1 MEKAE
6 LIERLKG
13 YEWNDIEFKEARRD
27 VPRNAYE
34 TVSAFANT
42 EGGHL
47 VFGVRQNGDEFEV
60 VGVLAVDKVQS
71 DFLTTLRQRT
81 KISVVLDVKEELHRH
96 GDAELLVF
104 YVPEASRSE
113 KPVHLDGNI
122 DRSFVRKGGSDIR
135 CSVNER
141 DRFLVDA
148 APERF
153 DGRVIERDPETAFDG
168 DSVRWYRDTYERRP
182 GNRSRA
188 DLSDLDFLDEMGL
201 LVERDGRRTPTQ
213 AAVLMF
219 GSNAAFRQLLPRPV
233 VDCQRFALSRD
244 KADTGPRW
252 LDRTVLDE
260 NLIRTWRA
268 LVDWYERFAEH
279 PFRIDSATFQR
290 DDTPPDYLAY
300 RESLVNLLIHQDYS
314 DQGRKAEVRH
324 YTNQTVFWNP
334 GDAFTAAA
342 DLIEPGEK
350 EVRNPRIVTAFR
362 RIGLSENAGWGL
374 RDVFRN
380 WQQLGNVPPRITN
393 DKGRKCFE
401 LVLLKEELLSEQQR
415 LFQAQL
421 GVHLTDE
428 QARAFAF
435 ICRDGKVTL
444 SQLKAVTGLPA
455 AETVAVANRLATQGL
470 VERSGG
476 ESYVLVEHLR
486 QRLGGSGQVG
496 SSPSGLVTDQV
507 DTKPGRLV
515 SDQARPGQEDLSTAQ
530 ADRPSGSL
538 FTTQADRPSG
548 SLFTTQ
554 ADRPSRS
561 LFTVQADRPSGSLF
575 TAQAEPL
582 TKLSANQEKIIE
594 ICDVPHSLTAI
605 MRALGVTGRGYFK
618 QRHLDPLL
626 RGGVLRMTHP
636 DQLQH
641 PNQAYVLTEA
651 GAKLKAGDG
660 NKDVAKVDGGR
671 TNGA

>member
-13 YEWNDIEFKEARRD
+13 YEWKDIEFKEARRD
-27 VPRNAYE
+27 VPKNAYE

-71 DFLTTLRQRT
+71 DFLTTLRQPK
-81 KISVVLDVKEELHRH
+81 KISVVLNVKEELHRQ
-96 GDAELLVF
+96 GDAKLLVF
-104 YVPEASRSE
+104 YVPEASRAE
-113 KPVHLDGNI
+113 KPVYLDGNI
-122 DRSFVRKGGSDIR
+122 DRSFVRRGGSDIR

-153 DGRVIERDPETAFDG
+153 DSRVIERDPETAFDG
-168 DSVRWYRDTYERRP
+168 NSIRWYRETYERRP

-201 LVERDGRRTPTQ
+201 LAERDGRRIPTR

-219 GSNAAFRQLLPRPV
+219 GCNAAFRQLLPRPV

-244 KADTGPRW
+244 NADTGARW
-252 LDRTVLDE
+252 DDRTVLDE

-268 LVDWYERFAEH
+268 LVDWYERFAER
-279 PFRIDSATFQR
+279 PFRIDSTTFQR

-324 YTNQTVFWNP
+324 YADQTVFWNP

-342 DLIEPGEK
+342 DLVEPGEK

-374 RDVFRN
+374 RDIFRN

-401 LVLLKEELLSEQQR
+401 LVLLKEELLSERQR
-415 LFQAQL
+415 LFQAEL

-435 ICRDGKVTL
+435 ICRDGKATL

-455 AETVAVANRLATQGL
+455 AETVAVADRLVTQGL

-476 ESYVLVEHLR
+476 GESHVLAEHLR

-496 SSPSGLVTDQV
+496 SGPSG
-507 DTKPGRLV
+507 LV
-515 SDQARPGQEDLSTAQ
+515 SDQATRPSGRLVTDQAGHDSERLVTDQARPEPGSLVTGQASPAPGSLVTDHARSGQEDLSTAQ
-530 ADRPSGSL
+530 A
-538 FTTQADRPSG
+538 
-548 SLFTTQ
+548 
-554 ADRPSRS
+554 
-561 LFTVQADRPSGSLF
+561 
-575 TAQAEPL
+575 EPL
-582 TKLSANQEKIIE
+582 AELSSNQRKIIE
-594 ICDVPHSLTAI
+594 ICDIPRSLLAI
-605 MRALGVTGRGYFK
+605 MAALGVSGRWYFRK
-618 QRHLDPLL
+618 RHLDPLL

-636 DQLQH
+636 DQPSH
-641 PNQAYVLTEA
+641 PDQAYVLTEA
-651 GAKLKAGDG
+651 GLTLKAHRVKGDAGTG
-660 NKDVAKVDGGR
+660 NRDR
-671 TNGA
+671 SNGA